1 MFSAPTGGNGRSI
14 SLIVWGI
21 WLCGCTPLT
30 LKEQT
35 QLDALHREIASLSEQ
50 LAGTR
55 RELAL
60 AGGHQQSASVTLSE
74 QLADLSQRLET
85 LPGEIAVECP
95 VPEPPECETPPPVEA
110 VVSANDKLV
119 VGFLE
124 QVYIDPPGQLTVAR
138 IDTGAE
144 SSSIHAEDIVEFE
157 RDGEDWVRFT
167 LTLEGV
173 TSEIE
178 RQVERYVRV
187 YQQADP
193 DGTRRA
199 VVRLRVR
206 MGNFDDSFEF
216 TLADRSHLNNE
227 LLLGRNFLTDVA
239 LVDVGREFVQP
250 PPAQD

>member
-1 MFSAPTGGNGRSI
+1 MFSAPTSGAGRSI
-14 SLIVWGI
+14 SLIVGGI
-21 WLCGCTPLT
+21 WLCGCAPLT

-35 QLDALHREIASLSEQ
+35 ELDALQREIATVSEQ
-50 LAGTR
+50 LMAAR
-55 RELAL
+55 QDLAV
-60 AGGHQQSASVTLSE
+60 AEGHQQNARMALNARLDALTAELEALPKALSA
-74 QLADLSQRLET
+74 
-85 LPGEIAVECP
+85 PCP
-95 VPEPPECETPPPVEA
+95 VPQPAECEAPPPVA
-110 VVSANDKLV
+110 VVNANDKLV

-124 QVYIDPPGQLTVAR
+124 QVYIEPPGQLTVAR

-206 MGNFDDSFEF
+206 MGNFEDSFEF
-216 TLADRSHLNNE
+216 TLADRSHLNND

>member
-14 SLIVWGI
+14 SLIVGGI
-21 WLCGCTPLT
+21 WLCGCAPLT

>member
-1 MFSAPTGGNGRSI
+1 MFSALTGGAGRST
-14 SLIVWGI
+14 SLIVGGI
-21 WLCGCTPLT
+21 WLCGCAPLT
-30 LKEQT
+30 LEQQT
-35 QLDALHREIASLSEQ
+35 ELTDLRQDVATISEQ
-50 LAGTR
+50 LADAR
-55 RELAL
+55 RELNL
-60 AGGHQQSASVTLSE
+60 AEGHQQSASVTLSE
-74 QLADLSQRLET
+74 QLAGLARELEA
-85 LPGEIAVECP
+85 LPDELAVTCP
-95 VPEPPECETPPPVEA
+95 VPEPPECDTPPPVEA

-144 SSSIHAEDIVEFE
+144 SSSVHAEDIIEFE
-157 RDGEDWVRFT
+157 RDGEDWVRFK
-167 LTLEGV
+167 LTLDDV
-173 TSEIE
+173 TSELE
-178 RQVERYVRV
+178 RQVVRYVRV
-187 YQQADP
+187 VQQAEP
-193 DGTRRA
+193 EGTRRA

-206 MGNFDDSFEF
+206 MGNFEDSFEF